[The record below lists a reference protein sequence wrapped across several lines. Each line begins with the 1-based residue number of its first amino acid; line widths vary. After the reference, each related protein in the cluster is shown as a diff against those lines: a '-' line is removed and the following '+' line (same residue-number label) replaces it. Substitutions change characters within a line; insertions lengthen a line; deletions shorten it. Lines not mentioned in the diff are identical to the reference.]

1 MTASVTV
8 APDVLGAAGVSVQF
22 GGLKALQNVTVSIP
36 DGAIVGLLGPN
47 GAGKSTLLGVLSGD
61 VAATHGTVQL
71 AGETITALA
80 PQQRVRRGLART
92 FQQPEVFG
100 ELTVR
105 EHLVLANRLA
115 RRPSR
120 AWSDP
125 FTVRFLRQDA
135 DGDGEVDALLDSLEL
150 TELADEPIAALPL
163 GVSRLVEIG
172 RAAATQPRVVL
183 LDEPFS
189 GLNPAESRAL
199 SHTLARISRTRGI
212 AMVLVEHDVEVVFDL
227 SQRIY
232 VLDFGQL
239 IAEGTAAEIQND
251 ATVRAA
257 YLGDA
262 GQGSQTPQRPV
273 TATARPAGDE
283 PDRLAAPLLTIDGLC
298 VKYGNAVALQDVAL
312 TVPKAAVTAVLGA
325 NGAGKSTLARA
336 VSGLVPVGSSRISFD
351 GHEIANR
358 PAHEIRR
365 LGLAYLPEGRGIF
378 RSLSVSE
385 NLRVAV
391 ATVPKQ
397 QRPAAIDRAIELFPV
412 LGERRGQIAGTLSG
426 GQQQM
431 LSLARVMAQLPR
443 LVIADEISLGLAP
456 LVVDEVFDGL
466 QRAIKLDVAVI
477 LIEQFVH
484 RALSLAQDCH
494 ILRRG
499 RIAWSGR
506 AADAGVEIVD
516 HYLGAAGTG
525 LEPVPA
531 DGPGER

>member
-71 AGETITALA
+71 AGERITGLA

-125 FTVRFLRQDA
+125 FTGRFLRHDA
-135 DGDGEVDALLDSLEL
+135 DGEVDELLDHLEL
-150 TELADEPIAALPL
+150 TELANEPIAALPL

-172 RAAATQPRVVL
+172 RAAATRPAVIL

-199 SHTLARISRTRGI
+199 SRTLARISQTRGI
-212 AMVLVEHDVEVVFDL
+212 AMCLVEHDVEVVFDL
-227 SQRIY
+227 AQRIY

-239 IAEGTAAEIQND
+239 IAEGTPAEIQND
-251 ATVRAA
+251 AVVRAA
-257 YLGDA
+257 YLGDGGHA
-262 GQGSQTPQRPV
+262 TPAEQR
-273 TATARPAGDE
+273 TATTTTPSAKE
-283 PDRLAAPLLTIDGLC
+283 PERETATLLTVDGLC
-298 VKYGNAVALQDVAL
+298 VQYGNAVALQDVTL

-336 VSGLVPVGSSRISFD
+336 VSGLIPVGGGRICFD
-351 GHEIANR
+351 GYEIGNR

-391 ATVPKQ
+391 ATLPKQ
-397 QRPAAIDRAIELFPV
+397 QRPTAIERAIEFFPV

-466 QRAIKLDVAVI
+466 QRAIELDVTVI

-484 RALSLAQDCH
+484 RALSLAQYCH

-499 RIAWSGR
+499 RIAWSGS
-506 AADAGVEIVD
+506 AADAGVEVVD

-525 LEPVPA
+525 LETVPTG
-531 DGPGER
+531 GPGER